1 MTEDHTFDPPE
12 FVGSGEPIGSGPRG
26 EPAGRRELL
35 GVRDDRGQTTA
46 EYALV
51 LVGVAVV
58 AAAFMTWAGGS
69 GRIADLFEAV
79 MARILSGV

>member
-1 MTEDHTFDPPE
+1 MTDDQQA
-12 FVGSGEPIGSGPRG
+12 EP
-26 EPAGRRELL
+26 EPATQPTGRGRRDLM
-35 GVRDDRGQTTA
+35 RDDRGQTTA

-51 LVGVAVV
+51 LVAVAVV

-79 MARILSGV
+79 MARLLSGV